1 MEDLI
6 YFFTFQDP
14 SIAWVVTGI
23 TLLGVGSAYVGT
35 FSFLDKKALLG
46 DAISHAVLP
55 GICLGFI
62 LAGEKNPLYIVTGAF
77 LSGAVATF
85 LSSWLKKNTKLS
97 EDTIIATILSVF
109 FGVGIVLLTAL
120 QKSGNPEVAGLNS
133 FIFGNAIGISESDL
147 MLYGGLSLVIILV
160 LTIALKEFRLMV
172 FDPEFGKA
180 IGFPMKFISF
190 LFNVLMILAVVIGI
204 QAIGVVLMAALLIT
218 PGAAAR
224 FWTDRLNPLLILAA
238 VFSVLSGILGTY
250 ISFVVPQMPTGPWV
264 VVFLSFFA
272 LLSFLISPKSGI
284 VFRFFA
290 RRKYLKKT
298 HRDHLLKSLY
308 KAKEEGRESL
318 TIDNIYQLYPFQI
331 KETQRSIN
339 SLIKDNFISK
349 NQQNISLTIKGTSQ
363 AMRVVR
369 LHRLWELYLNESM
382 NIAPDHVH
390 DSAEQL
396 EHLITPELEALLE
409 KRLNYPTLDPHQET
423 IPRDN
428 NELRQ

>member
-14 SIAWVVTGI
+14 SILWVVLGI

-62 LAGEKNPLYIVTGAF
+62 LAGEKNPIYIITGAF
-77 LSGAVATF
+77 LSGGFATF

-97 EDTIIATILSVF
+97 EDSIIATILSVF

-120 QKSGNPEVAGLNS
+120 QKSGNPEIAGLNT

-147 MLYGGLSLVIILV
+147 MIYAGLSLTIILV
-160 LTIALKEFRLMV
+160 LSLLLKEFRLMV
-172 FDPEFGKA
+172 FDPSFGKA
-180 IGFPMKFISF
+180 IGFPISGIRF

-224 FWTDRLNPLLILAA
+224 FWTDRLQPLLILAA
-238 VFSVLSGILGTY
+238 VFSVISGILGTY
-250 ISFVVPQMPTGPWV
+250 ISFVIPQMPTGPWV
-264 VVFLSFFA
+264 VVFLSLFA
-272 LLSFLISPKSGI
+272 LISFLFSPKTGL
-284 VFRFFA
+284 VFRFFS
-290 RRKYLKKT
+290 RQKYLKKT
-298 HRDHLLKSLY
+298 HRDHLLKALY
-308 KAKEEGRESL
+308 KGLEKGRGGLSIEE
-318 TIDNIYQLYPFQI
+318 IYELYPFQLKQI
-331 KETQRSIN
+331 KHSIEDLKHIGFIVQN
-339 SLIKDNFISK
+339 QSLINLSE
-349 NQQNISLTIKGTSQ
+349 KGKTE
-363 AMRVVR
+363 AMRIVR

-390 DSAEQL
+390 ESAEQM
-396 EHLITPELEALLE
+396 EHLLTPELEMLLE
-409 KRLNYPTLDPHQET
+409 KRLNYPALDPHQET
-423 IPRDN
+423 IPR
-428 NELRQ
+428 EKL

>member
-1 MEDLI
+1 MEDFL

-14 SIAWVVTGI
+14 SILWVVLGI
-23 TLLGVGSAYVGT
+23 TLLGIGSAYVGT

-55 GICLGFI
+55 GICLGFMV
-62 LAGEKNPLYIVTGAF
+62 AGEKNPIYIVAGAF

-85 LSSWLKKNTKLS
+85 LSSWLKRNTKLS

-109 FGVGIVLLTAL
+109 FGFGIVLLTSL
-120 QKSGNPEVAGLNS
+120 QKSGNPEIAGLNS

-147 MLYGGLSLVIILV
+147 MLYGGLSLAIIVV
-160 LTIALKEFRLMV
+160 LTLFLKEFRLMV
-172 FDPEFGKA
+172 FDPEYGKA

-238 VFSVLSGILGTY
+238 LFSVMSGIMGTY
-250 ISFVVPQMPTGPWV
+250 ISFVLPQMPTGPWV
-264 VVFLSFFA
+264 VVFLSLFA
-272 LLSFLISPKSGI
+272 LISFLIAPKTGI
-284 VFRFFA
+284 ISRHFSRK
-290 RRKYLKKT
+290 KYLRKT
-298 HRDHLLKSLY
+298 HRDHLMKALY
-308 KAKEEGRESL
+308 KAREDGKNGLLIEE
-318 TIDNIYQLYPFQI
+318 IYELYPYQ
-331 KETQRSIN
+331 KTETTKSI
-339 SLIKDNFISK
+339 SHLISYGFITK
-349 NQQNISLTIKGTSQ
+349 NQLIINLTEKGISD
-363 AMRVVR
+363 AMRIVR

-390 DSAEQL
+390 DSAEEL

-409 KRLNYPTLDPHQET
+409 KRLNYPILDPHQET
-423 IPRDN
+423 IPRENHD
-428 NELRQ
+428 LR

>member
-1 MEDLI
+1 MEDFV

-14 SIAWVVTGI
+14 SIVWVVLGI

-62 LAGEKNPLYIVTGAF
+62 LAGEKNPVYIVSGAF
-77 LSGAVATF
+77 LSGALATF
-85 LSSWLKKNTKLS
+85 MSSWLRRNTKLS
-97 EDTIIATILSVF
+97 DDTIIATILSVF
-109 FGVGIVLLTAL
+109 FGLGIVLLTAL

-133 FIFGNAIGISESDL
+133 FIFGNAIGISEDDL
-147 MLYGGLSLVIILV
+147 MLYGGLSLAIILI
-160 LTIALKEFRLMV
+160 LTLLLKEFRLMV
-172 FDPEFGKA
+172 FDPEYGKA
-180 IGFPMKFISF
+180 IGFPMKSISF

-238 VFSVLSGILGTY
+238 TFSVLSGILGTY
-250 ISFVVPQMPTGPWV
+250 VSFVLPKMPTGPWV
-264 VVFLSFFA
+264 VVFLSIFA
-272 LLSFLISPKSGI
+272 MISFLISPKSGI
-284 VFRFFA
+284 IFRYVA
-290 RRKYLKKT
+290 RKKYLRKT
-298 HRDHLLKSLY
+298 HRDHLLKALY
-308 KAKEEGRESL
+308 KAREGGKTGLSIEE
-318 TIDNIYQLYPFQI
+318 IYELYPYQ
-331 KETQRSIN
+331 KAATNQSIQD
-339 SLIKDNFISK
+339 LIKDNYIDK
-349 NQQNISLTIKGTSQ
+349 NQSFINLTDKGISE

-396 EHLITPELEALLE
+396 EHLITPELEAMLE
-409 KRLNYPTLDPHQET
+409 HRLNYPTLDPHQET
-423 IPRDN
+423 IPRPN
-428 NELRQ
+428 KP

>member
-1 MEDLI
+1 MEDFV

-14 SIAWVVTGI
+14 SILWVVLGI
-23 TLLGVGSAYVGT
+23 TLLGIGSAYVGT

-55 GICLGFI
+55 GICLGF
-62 LAGEKNPLYIVTGAF
+62 LVAGEKNPVYIVTGAF
-77 LSGAVATF
+77 LSGAIATF
-85 LSSWLKKNTKLS
+85 LSSWLKRNTKLS

-109 FGVGIVLLTAL
+109 FGFGIVLLTSL
-120 QKSGNPEVAGLNS
+120 QKSGNPEIAGLNS
-133 FIFGNAIGISESDL
+133 FIFGNAIGISEADL
-147 MLYGGLSLVIILV
+147 MLYGGLSLVIIVV
-160 LTIALKEFRLMV
+160 LTLLLKEFRLMV
-172 FDPEFGKA
+172 FDPEYGKA
-180 IGFPMKFISF
+180 IGFPMKFTSF

-250 ISFVVPQMPTGPWV
+250 ISFVLPQMPTGPWV
-264 VVFLSFFA
+264 VVFLSLFA
-272 LLSFLISPKSGI
+272 LISFLIAPKSGMI
-284 VFRFFA
+284 SRHFSRK
-290 RRKYLKKT
+290 KYLRKT
-298 HRDHLLKSLY
+298 HQDHLMKALY
-308 KAKEEGRESL
+308 KAKEEGKEGL
-318 TIDNIYQLYPFQI
+318 LIEEIYELYPYQKTQTI
-331 KETQRSIN
+331 KSIKK
-339 SLIKDNFISK
+339 LIKIGFIVQSQSIIK
-349 NQQNISLTIKGTSQ
+349 LTDVGISDS
-363 AMRVVR
+363 MRIVR

-423 IPRDN
+423 IPREKND
-428 NELRQ
+428 LR

>member
-1 MEDLI
+1 MEDFV

-14 SIAWVVTGI
+14 SIAWVVLGI

-62 LAGEKNPLYIVTGAF
+62 MAGEKNPVYIVSGAF
-77 LSGAVATF
+77 LSGAAATF
-85 LSSWLKKNTKLS
+85 LSSWLKRNTKLS
-97 EDTIIATILSVF
+97 DDTIIATILSVF
-109 FGVGIVLLTAL
+109 FGFGIVLLTAL

-133 FIFGNAIGISESDL
+133 FIFGNAIGISENDL
-147 MLYGGLSLVIILV
+147 ILYGGLSLVIILV
-160 LTIALKEFRLMV
+160 LTLFLKEFRLMV
-172 FDPEFGKA
+172 FDPEYGKA

-190 LFNVLMILAVVIGI
+190 LFNALMILAVVIGI

-238 VFSVLSGILGTY
+238 LFSVLSGILGTY
-250 ISFVVPQMPTGPWV
+250 VSFVLPKMPTGPWV
-264 VVFLSFFA
+264 VIFLSIFA
-272 LLSFLISPKSGI
+272 MISFLISPKSGI
-284 VFRFFA
+284 VFRYFA
-290 RRKYLKKT
+290 RKKYLRKT
-298 HRDHLLKSLY
+298 HRDHLMKALY
-308 KAKEEGRESL
+308 KAREAGDPGL
-318 TIDNIYQLYPFQI
+318 TIEEIYQLYPYQ
-331 KETQRSIN
+331 KSQTDQSIHDLEK
-339 SLIKDNFISK
+339 STFITYH
-349 NQQNISLTIKGTSQ
+349 QDFIILTDTGISD
-363 AMRVVR
+363 AMRIVR

-396 EHLITPELEALLE
+396 EHLITPELEAMLE
-409 KRLNYPTLDPHQET
+409 QRLNFPTLDPHQEP
-423 IPRDN
+423 IPRPGK
-428 NELRQ
+428 Q

>member
-1 MEDLI
+1 MEDFI

-14 SIAWVVTGI
+14 SILWVVLGI

-62 LAGEKNPLYIVTGAF
+62 LAGEKNPIYIVTGAF
-77 LSGAVATF
+77 LSGGLATF

-97 EDTIIATILSVF
+97 EDSIIATILSVF
-109 FGVGIVLLTAL
+109 FGVGIVMLTAL
-120 QKSGNPEVAGLNS
+120 QKSGNPEIAGLNT

-147 MLYGGLSLVIILV
+147 MIYAGLSLTIILV
-160 LTIALKEFRLMV
+160 LSLLLKEFRLMV
-172 FDPEFGKA
+172 FDPSFGKA
-180 IGFPMKFISF
+180 IGFPISGIRF

-238 VFSVLSGILGTY
+238 SFSIISGILGTY
-250 ISFVVPQMPTGPWV
+250 ISFVIPQMPTGPWV
-264 VVFLSFFA
+264 VVFLSLFA
-272 LLSFLISPKSGI
+272 LISFLFSPKSGL

-290 RRKYLKKT
+290 RRKYLQKT
-298 HRDHLLKSLY
+298 HRDHLLKALY
-308 KAKEEGRESL
+308 KALEDQRDSLSIEE
-318 TIDNIYQLYPFQI
+318 IYDLYPFQFNQI
-331 KETQRSIN
+331 KASIEN
-339 SLIKDNFISK
+339 LKQFNFITQ
-349 NQQNISLTIKGTSQ
+349 NQEFISLTSKGKTE
-363 AMRVVR
+363 AMRIVR

-390 DSAEQL
+390 DSAEQM
-396 EHLITPELEALLE
+396 EHLLTPELEMLLE
-409 KRLNYPTLDPHQET
+409 KRLNYPALDPHQET
-423 IPRDN
+423 IPR
-428 NELRQ
+428 EKP

>member
-1 MEDLI
+1 MEDFV

-14 SIAWVVTGI
+14 SIAWVVLGI

-55 GICLGFI
+55 GICLGFMV
-62 LAGEKNPLYIVTGAF
+62 AGEKNPVYIVTGAF

-85 LSSWLKKNTKLS
+85 MSSWLKRNTKLS

-109 FGVGIVLLTAL
+109 FGFGIVLLTAL
-120 QKSGNPEVAGLNS
+120 QKSGNPEIAGLNS
-133 FIFGNAIGISESDL
+133 FIFGNAIGISEADL

-160 LTIALKEFRLMV
+160 LTVLLKEFRLMV
-172 FDPEFGKA
+172 FDPEYGKA
-180 IGFPMKFISF
+180 IGFPMKSISF

-238 VFSVLSGILGTY
+238 LFSVLSGILGTY
-250 ISFVVPQMPTGPWV
+250 VSFVLPQMPTGPWV
-264 VVFLSFFA
+264 VVFLSLFA
-272 LLSFLISPKSGI
+272 LISFLISPKSGI
-284 VFRFFA
+284 IFRYFA
-290 RRKYLKKT
+290 RRKYLRKT
-298 HRDHLLKSLY
+298 HRDHLMKALY
-308 KAKEEGRESL
+308 KAKENGKSGL
-318 TIDNIYQLYPFQI
+318 TIEEIYQLYPYQ
-331 KETQRSIN
+331 KAATNHSI
-339 SLIKDNFISK
+339 SALLKSTFISK
-349 NQQNISLTIKGTSQ
+349 NQSIINLTDRGISEG
-363 AMRVVR
+363 MRIVR

-409 KRLNYPTLDPHQET
+409 KRLNYPALDPHQET
-423 IPRDN
+423 IPRENHD
-428 NELRQ
+428 LR

>member
-1 MEDLI
+1 MEDFV

-14 SIAWVVTGI
+14 SILWVVLGI

-62 LAGEKNPLYIVTGAF
+62 LAGEKNPVYIVTGAF
-77 LSGAVATF
+77 LSGAAATF
-85 LSSWLKKNTKLS
+85 MSSWLRRNTKLS
-97 EDTIIATILSVF
+97 DDTIIATILSVF
-109 FGVGIVLLTAL
+109 FGLGIVLLTAL

-133 FIFGNAIGISESDL
+133 FIFGNAIGISEDDL
-147 MLYGGLSLVIILV
+147 LLYGGLSLVIILV
-160 LTIALKEFRLMV
+160 LTLLLKEFRLMV
-172 FDPEFGKA
+172 FDPEYGKA

-250 ISFVVPQMPTGPWV
+250 VSFVLPKMPTGPWV
-264 VVFLSFFA
+264 VVFLSIFA
-272 LLSFLISPKSGI
+272 MISFLISPKSGI
-284 VFRFFA
+284 VFRYVA
-290 RRKYLKKT
+290 RKKYLRKT
-298 HRDHLLKSLY
+298 HRDHLMKALY
-308 KAKEEGRESL
+308 KAIEEGKTGL
-318 TIDNIYQLYPFQI
+318 TIEEIYELYPYQ
-331 KETQRSIN
+331 KSETNQSI
-339 SLIKDNFISK
+339 SDLVKDNYISK
-349 NQQNISLTIKGTSQ
+349 YQSFISLTEMGISE

-396 EHLITPELEALLE
+396 EHLITPELEAMLE
-409 KRLNYPTLDPHQET
+409 HRLNFPTLDPHQET
-423 IPRDN
+423 IPRPKKP
-428 NELRQ
+428 